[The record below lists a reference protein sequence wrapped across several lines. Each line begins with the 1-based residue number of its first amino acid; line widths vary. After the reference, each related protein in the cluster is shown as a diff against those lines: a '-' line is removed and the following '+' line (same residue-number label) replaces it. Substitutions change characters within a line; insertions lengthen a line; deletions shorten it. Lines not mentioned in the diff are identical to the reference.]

1 MPAFASLPLSLRL
14 AGVIG
19 ALEAI
24 GFGAYALSI
33 IGFEITSSTS
43 GIQGSDLAPSVLI
56 GLFIVFAALIAVVT
70 FFLLNARSG
79 ARTPYLL
86 IQAFGVVIAE
96 TLYAGDGTRLI
107 AVVIALASVAGI
119 ALVFTPSARRALQ

>member
-1 MPAFASLPLSLRL
+1 MTLRL

-33 IGFEITSSTS
+33 IGFELTSSTS

-56 GLFIVFAALIAVVT
+56 GLFIVFSVLIAIVT
-70 FFLLNARSG
+70 FFLMSARLG
-79 ARTPYLL
+79 ARTPFLL
-86 IQAFGVVIAE
+86 IQAFGIVIAQ
-96 TLYAGDGTRLI
+96 TLFTGDGTRELAI
-107 AVVIALASVAGI
+107 VIGVASFAGI
-119 ALVFTPSARRALQ
+119 VLVLTPSARQALQ

>member
-1 MPAFASLPLSLRL
+1 MPAFVSLPLTLRL

-33 IGFEITSSTS
+33 IGFELTSSTS
-43 GIQGSDLAPSVLI
+43 GIQGSDLAPSILI
-56 GLFIVFAALIAVVT
+56 GLFIVFSALIAVVT
-70 FFLLNARSG
+70 FFLLSARAS

-86 IQAFGVVIAE
+86 IQAFGIVIAE

-107 AVVIALASVAGI
+107 AVVIGAAS
-119 ALVFTPSARRALQ
+119 LVGAVLVLTPSARAALR